1 MRLVDSNILIY
12 AAQPEYPY
20 LKELLEQE
28 DIAVSEL
35 TKLEVLGYRYLT
47 EEAEEYFNAV
57 LSLVTVLPI
66 STEVIDR
73 ATLLRQQ
80 SNMKSAD
87 AVIAATALLHC
98 AELITRN
105 TADFDYINDLTINNP
120 IDE

>member
-12 AAQPEYPY
+12 AAQSEYPY

-35 TKLEVLGYRYLT
+35 TKLEVLGYRHLT
-47 EEAEEYFNAV
+47 KEAEEYFNAV

-73 ATLLRQQ
+73 ATLLRQK

-87 AVIAATALLHC
+87 AVIAASALLHC
-98 AELITRN
+98 TELITRN
-105 TADFDYINDLTINNP
+105 TADFDHINDLIINNP

>member
-12 AAQPEYPY
+12 AAQPEYPL

-35 TKLEVLGYRYLT
+35 TNLEVLGYRHLT

-57 LSLVTVLPI
+57 FALVTILPI
-66 STEVIDR
+66 SPEIIER
-73 ATLLRQQ
+73 AIELRQQ

-87 AVIAATALLHC
+87 AIIAATTLLHC
-98 AELITRN
+98 AEIITRN
-105 TADFDYINDLTINNP
+105 TDDFDHIPDLIINNP
-120 IDE
+120 ID

>member
-35 TKLEVLGYRYLT
+35 TKLEVLGYRHLI

-98 AELITRN
+98 TELITRN
-105 TADFDYINDLTINNP
+105 TADFDHINDLTINNP